1 MSKVSAKENKYFEGV
16 GRRKTA
22 VARVRIYPLG
32 EEKFSAKVNDKE
44 VGDFFPVL
52 RMRNAALAPLGVFGE
67 KSRPAVKVS
76 VRGGGITG
84 QAEAVTLGLARAIVK
99 FNPDFRSTLKG
110 LGYLTRDDRAVER
123 KKYGLRKARRAPQWK
138 KR

>member
-1 MSKVSAKENKYFEGV
+1 MNKVSAKDNKYFEGV

-32 EEKFSAKVNDKE
+32 EAKFSAKVNDKGIE
-44 VGDFFPVL
+44 EFFPVL
-52 RMRNAALAPLGVFGE
+52 RMRSAALAPLSVFGE
-67 KSRPAVKVS
+67 KSRPAVEVS

-84 QAEAVTLGLARAIVK
+84 QAEAVTLGLARAIIK
-99 FNPDFRSTLKG
+99 FNPDLRGTLKG

>member
-32 EEKFSAKVNDKE
+32 DEKFSTKVNNKE
-44 VGDFFPVL
+44 IEEFFPVL
-52 RMRNAALAPLGVFGE
+52 RMRNAALAPLSVFGE
-67 KSRPAVKVS
+67 KSRPVVKVS

-84 QAEAVTLGLARAIVK
+84 QAEAVTLGLARAIIK
-99 FNPDFRSTLKG
+99 FNPDFRGTLKG